1 MISGRHRPISSAPSV
16 RPMEKALG
24 SSSPPATA
32 RPWRFIWK
40 KSRLRSRPTRMRS
53 FFSIRRD
60 GMSRRSFLSQ
70 TTSPSCRC
78 RRNRLSSTRWKIS
91 GSSCATTGSP
101 TGSSNLMTTSS
112 ITVALPG
119 KSSSICRGKSYPSE
133 PETGPIGHDQRDLVL
148 KPISTQ
154 EPSGPSMPSGRRSGT
169 SAISSSL
176 QNAKTTSP
184 PPDMDSA
191 ERPAL

>member
-119 KSSSICRGKSYPSE
+119 TSSSICRGKSSPSE
-133 PETGPIGHDQRDLVL
+133 PETGPIGHDHQDLVL
-148 KPISTQ
+148 GASYRPKRNRRRRTD
-154 EPSGPSMPSGRRSGT
+154 RRSRE
-169 SAISSSL
+169 
-176 QNAKTTSP
+176 KFFRKPKFMERFP
-184 PPDMDSA
+184 PNLCF
-191 ERPAL
+191 ALGWL